1 MKDVIIAMDFPS
13 REKSDEFLKNFK
25 DQSLFLKIG
34 MELFYK
40 EGPEIVRAYKKMGH
54 KIFLDLKL
62 HDIENTVRKATLSL
76 LDLDID
82 MINYHAQGGYNML
95 KAASEEIENNH
106 KNIISLGV
114 TILTSLDEESIHRD
128 LKIER
133 DLSLKDTVLSYAG
146 LVKKAHLSGVV
157 CSALEVKEIKEK
169 FGENFIT
176 VTPGIRPKSFQKD
189 DQKRVVTPEMAREF
203 GSDFIVV
210 GRPITKAENPL
221 EVYREIKREFLGE

>member
-13 REKSDEFLKNFK
+13 REKSDEFLKKFK

-40 EGPEIVRAYKKMGH
+40 EGPEIVRAYKIMGH

-95 KAASEEIENNH
+95 KAASEEIENNQ

-114 TILTSLDEESIHRD
+114 TILTSIDEESIHRD

-189 DQKRVVTPEMAREF
+189 DQKRVVTPEMARLY

-221 EVYREIKREFLGE
+221 EAYREIKREFLGE

>member
-82 MINYHAQGGYNML
+82 MINYHVQGGYNML

-114 TILTSLDEESIHRD
+114 TILTSLDEKSIHRD